1 MSGGAVVVY
10 WLCWARLASATG
22 PPGSGAVHRGAHP
35 ARGAQV
41 ALRIGAAVKRNQA
54 AARLL
59 RVAAR
64 LEKEAQP

>member
-10 WLCWARLASATG
+10 WICRARLGSATPIRRAARRWRSG
-22 PPGSGAVHRGAHP
+22 LAPP
-35 ARGAQV
+35 
-41 ALRIGAAVKRNQA
+41 VKRNQA